1 MGSADFFSASSV
13 SVDIRT
19 TFRFEPISGARLM
32 TSDGTLTWKHEQH
45 VIEAAIST
53 RKVVQRRDIIMVGII
68 ISIFCTEVRVNAPSS
83 KSCDLSVKLGDPVI
97 RRFPSG
103 FTMELES

>member
-1 MGSADFFSASSV
+1 V

-19 TFRFEPISGARLM
+19 TFRFEPISGERLM

-53 RKVVQRRDIIMVGII
+53 RKVVQRRDIIMVGIV
-68 ISIFCTEVRVNAPSS
+68 ISIFYILHLLQNLAIFLWTWGTR
-83 KSCDLSVKLGDPVI
+83 
-97 RRFPSG
+97 
-103 FTMELES
+103 